1 MILNTAPDGAKVL
14 DLSAAHIARA
24 EATVQARVI
33 KISAGYVEVR
43 NEIDV
48 FAADDFFQNRIRDG
62 LAKLLKDP
70 ADIDEIVKFGL
81 TSSDLELLTDFVL
94 GKTPGE

>member
-14 DLSAAHIARA
+14 DLSAAHVARA
-24 EATVQARVI
+24 EATGVARFV
-33 KISAGYVEVR
+33 KISAGYIEVN

-62 LAKLLKDP
+62 LSKLLKDP
-70 ADIDEIVKFGL
+70 SDIDEIVKFGL
-81 TSSDLELLTDFVL
+81 TASDLELLTDFVL

>member
-1 MILNTAPDGAKVL
+1 MILKAAPEGAEVL
-14 DLSAAHIARA
+14 DLSAAHVARA
-24 EATVQARVI
+24 EATGTTRVV
-33 KISAGYVEVR
+33 KITAGYIEVN

-70 ADIDEIVKFGL
+70 ADIEEIVKFGL
-81 TSSDLELLTDFVL
+81 TAPDLEMLTEFVL